1 MSIPENFIDELIQK
15 SDILDVVSKYVALKK
30 SGSTYFGLCPFHNEK
45 TPSFSVSPE
54 KQLYHCFGCGAGGG
68 IINFVMRAEGLD
80 FIDSV
85 RYLADLYGM
94 QVPEMGSDFKEQK
107 QKISR
112 LYALNKAAARYF
124 NANLRSEAGA
134 EAHEYLLKRKLSENT
149 ITKFGLGFALNSWNG
164 LCDAMRKAGFYDEE
178 LVTVGLAIK
187 TEKGRIYDR
196 FRNRVMFPIIDTR
209 GEVLAFGGRVMD
221 DSLPKY
227 LNSPESV
234 IFHKGK
240 NLFALNLARKSTLRR
255 LILAEGYMD
264 VISLHQAGFSTAV
277 ASLGT
282 SLTEEQAK
290 LMTRYADEVVISYD
304 GDDAG
309 RKATLRAIEILKKTQ
324 MKIKVLSY
332 TGAKDPDE
340 YIKKNGT
347 QAFSEL
353 IDGSQNDVEHK
364 LSLIEKKYDL
374 QTDEGRLSYL
384 KEAITVIAALGS
396 AVERE
401 IYCGRCAAKSGI
413 SQLSVQNEVNRA
425 IAANKK
431 KNFKREQRELAEPA
445 KNVQPVSKSMRYG
458 NIRSAMAEEGVIVLC
473 FHNNDFID
481 KFGERIRP
489 PQFSSEFLASVYQK
503 MIEMKSGGRVISADT
518 LALNMNEEQASHLAA
533 VLRKS
538 PPADT
543 GKAFADFC
551 DTIRLESLKNNGEPA
566 DDNTNDDDLLNEI
579 ALYRQKKGHGGEAK

>member
-1 MSIPENFIDELIQK
+1 MSIPEVFIDELLQK
-15 SDILDVVSKYVALKK
+15 SDILDIVSKYVQLKK
-30 SGSTYFGLCPFHNEK
+30 SGGTYFGLCPFHNEK
-45 TPSFSVSPE
+45 TPSFSVSPD

-68 IINFVMRAEGLD
+68 IISFLMRAEGLD

-85 RYLADLYGM
+85 HYLADLYGM
-94 QVPEMGSDFKEQK
+94 EVPEPGADFKEQK
-107 QKISR
+107 QRISR
-112 LYALNKAAARYF
+112 LYALNKAAARFF
-124 NANLRSEAGA
+124 NKNLYTDCGKA
-134 EAHEYLLKRKLSENT
+134 AHEYLLNRKLSEGT
-149 ITKFGLGFALNSWNG
+149 ITRFGLGFAPDSWSS
-164 LCDAMRKAGFYDEE
+164 LCDAMRKAGFRDDE

-187 TEKGRIYDR
+187 TDKGRIYDR

-209 GEVLAFGGRVMD
+209 GEVLAFGGRVTD

-240 NLFALNLARKSTLRR
+240 NLFALNIARKSTQKR

-304 GDDAG
+304 GDEAG

-347 QAFSEL
+347 QAFNEL
-353 IDGSQNDVEHK
+353 IDGSKNDTEHK

-384 KEAITVIAALGS
+384 KEIISVIATIQS
-396 AVERE
+396 DVERE
-401 IYCGRCAAKSGI
+401 IYSNRCAVKSGV
-413 SQLSVQNEVNRA
+413 SALSIQNEVNRT
-425 IAANKK
+425 IDLNRKK
-431 KNFKREQRELAEPA
+431 QMRKQRKDVLEPL
-445 KNVQPVSKSMRYG
+445 KNVQPAFKDMRYK
-458 NIRSAMAEEGVIVLC
+458 NVRSAMAEEGIIGLC

-481 KFGERIRP
+481 KFCENISP
-489 PQFSSEFLASVYQK
+489 SQFSSEFLASVYQK
-503 MIEMKSGGRVISADT
+503 MIDLKNGGRMISADT
-518 LALNMNEEQASHLAA
+518 LGLGMTDEQISHLAA
-533 VLRKS
+533 VLGKA

-543 GKAFADFC
+543 RKAYRDFC
-551 DTIRLESLKNNGEPA
+551 DTIKLEAIKNNDKFV
-566 DDNTNDDDLLNEI
+566 DDDMNDDDLLNEI
-579 ALYRQKKGHGGEAK
+579 ALYREKKGHGGEAK